1 MTDLV
6 LPDRPAFER
15 TVELAAAGDAAAF
28 SRLVAEHHATM
39 ARVAFVIVGDVDVA
53 QDAVQSAWA
62 LAWRRLSTLRD
73 PAQVRPGSSRSPR
86 TRLGRHSGAG
96 GRARI
101 VDLSLAGD
109 PPGSADPA
117 DVIGLVDLERALV
130 RLKPEDRTLLA
141 LRFVAGLDS
150 AEIARHLGG
159 SASGVR
165 SRLAR
170 LITRLRMDLDHD

>member
-6 LPDRPAFER
+6 LPDHPAFER

-28 SRLVAEHHATM
+28 GRLVTDHHATM
-39 ARVAFVIVGDVDVA
+39 ARVAYVIVGDVEVA
-53 QDAVQSAWA
+53 EDAVQTAWA
-62 LAWRRLSTLRD
+62 TAWRRLSTLRD
-73 PAQVRPGSSRSPR
+73 PAQVRPWLVAITANEARQALR
-86 TRLGRHSGAG
+86 RGR
-96 GRARI
+96 RARI
-101 VDLSLAGD
+101 VDLSAAD
-109 PPGSADPA
+109 DQRASTDPA
-117 DVIGLVDLERALV
+117 AVIDLVDLERALV

-159 SASGVR
+159 SASGIR

-170 LITRLRMDLDHD
+170 IITRLRMDLDHD

>member
-15 TVELAAAGDAAAF
+15 TVELAAAGDATAF

-73 PAQVRPGSSRSPR
+73 PAQVRPWLVAIAANEARQALRRGR
-86 TRLGRHSGAG
+86 T
-96 GRARI
+96 ARI

-170 LITRLRMDLDHD
+170 LITRIRMDLDHD